1 MQDLYGNPTS
11 ADATASKHLNRALD
25 ALLHF
30 RPSILEHLNAA
41 LEHDP
46 SFVLGQATRAYL
58 GVLNMESGPALNAR
72 KGWHGF
78 LSEANDGAWLERE
91 RLHARAASALVEGDF
106 HGCASTLETILI
118 AHPRDVLALTVGHH
132 IDFFT
137 GNTRMLRDRPA
148 IALTSWEAHEPI
160 RANILGMLAFG
171 LEECHQH
178 DRAFEV
184 GLEAVSLDPKDVW
197 ALHAV
202 GHTFEETGRFRD
214 GMDFF
219 DARLNDWTVGNF
231 YNVHNWWHYA
241 LYALE
246 ANDIPRVLALVD
258 AISDEALKRNL
269 ALSLSDASALLW
281 RLKLEG
287 HHEHERFGRIATAWN
302 AKIEPAFHAFN
313 DMHAAMAFVG
323 ANLEPEAEAL
333 IASREHWLATNLVTN
348 PAVTASNVAMTRD
361 IGLPVMRA
369 VLAFARGQFAEVVSW
384 LHPIRHR
391 IHEFGGSHAQRDA
404 VYKTLLEATLRGGQ
418 FALANALAS
427 ERIAVRPRSP
437 YNWFKH
443 AEALEGLGQ
452 HTRAALARVTAKQRI
467 VG

>member
-1 MQDLYGNPTS
+1 MNDSFGNTVTLKDG
-11 ADATASKHLNRALD
+11 AALTHLEVALD
-25 ALLHF
+25 GLLHF
-30 RPSILEHLNAA
+30 RGAISAEINSALA
-41 LEHDP
+41 LEPGFALAHAFD
-46 SFVLGQATRAYL
+46 AYL
-58 GVLNMESGPALNAR
+58 AMLTLEPDGAIRAR
-72 KGWHGF
+72 KDFSTF
-78 LSEANDGAWLERE
+78 LGTLQTSSLTERE
-91 RLHARAASALVEGDF
+91 RLHVQAADTLLDGNFLGASAI
-106 HGCASTLETILI
+106 LETISLD
-118 AHPRDVLALTVGHH
+118 HPRDLLALAVGHH

-137 GNTRMLRDRPA
+137 GATRLLRDRPA
-148 IALTSWEAHEPI
+148 ATLSAWSESD
-160 RANILGMLAFG
+160 ANYANVLGMLAFG

-184 GLEAVSLDPKDVW
+184 GLSAVERNPKDVW
-197 ALHAV
+197 AMHAV
-202 GHTFEETGRFRD
+202 GHTFEETGRFAD
-214 GMDFF
+214 GLKFYD
-219 DARLNDWTVGNF
+219 DRLSDWTTGNF

-287 HHEHERFGRIATAWN
+287 HHEPERFGRIATAWS

-333 IASREHWLATNLVTN
+333 IEGRERWLATNP
-348 PAVTASNVAMTRD
+348 PASGSNVAMTRD

-369 VLAFARGQFAEVVSW
+369 VLAFHRAQFAEVVSQ

-404 VYKTLLEATLRGGQ
+404 VYKTLLEATLRSGQ
-418 FALANALAS
+418 FALANVLAS

-452 HTRAALARVTAKQRI
+452 HTRAALARATAQQRTSD
-467 VG
+467 